1 MNLEVNITFEAFI
14 KKSDKDTLMNAIQM
28 FQKKFP
34 EMVNSSFYTESNIA
48 EIVKSLEL
56 GQEAWFNSQDF
67 CVAVFYIFLSSILP
81 NRIFIAYADDL
92 ISMKNINWF
101 IEQENEEAILFFE
114 LINGV
119 KEMFNLN
126 NPNVLKL
133 NELESCE
140 TPIKSFYF

>member
-14 KKSDKDTLMNAIQM
+14 NKSDKDILMDAVQM
-28 FQKKFP
+28 FQTKFP
-34 EMVNSSFYTESNIA
+34 EIANSSFYTTSNIV
-48 EIVKSLEL
+48 EIVKGLEL

-67 CVAVFYIFLSSILP
+67 CITVFYMFLSSMLP
-81 NRIFIAYADDL
+81 NKIFIAYADDF

-101 IEQENEEAILFFE
+101 IEQENEDAILFFE

-126 NPNVLKL
+126 NPNTLKL
-133 NELESCE
+133 NEPESSG
-140 TPIKSFYF
+140 TQLKSFYF